1 VAETAHAT
9 GWPGACYE
17 KLTVRAF
24 LVASIVGTAATAH
37 AEPAAAPA
45 VETKSPA
52 LAGALAVGTPIAG
65 VLVAVVADGSLPL
78 EVTAASL
85 FAFGPSLGHVYAGEY
100 KHAAVSTLIR
110 GGAYAGFALSAIKW
124 TKISD
129 PECEVPGCYKPRTA
143 DVLEVTM
150 VVTAL
155 IFVGATAYTWYDAPR
170 AARRTNHRRA
180 QLAIVPTGTGLYVA
194 GSF

>member
-1 VAETAHAT
+1 M
-9 GWPGACYE
+9 
-17 KLTVRAF
+17 RAF
-24 LVASIVGTAATAH
+24 LVAALVSTTAGAH

-52 LAGALAVGTPIAG
+52 LAGAIAVGTPIAG
-65 VLVAVVADGSLPL
+65 VLVAVAADGSLPL

-85 FAFGPSLGHVYAGEY
+85 FALGPSLGHVYAGEY
-100 KHAAVSTLIR
+100 GHAAVSTLIR

-129 PECEVPGCYKPRTA
+129 PECEVPGCYEPRTA

-150 VVTAL
+150 VATAL
-155 IFVGATAYTWYDAPR
+155 IFIGATAYTWYDAPR

-180 QLAIVPTGTGLYVA
+180 QLSIVLAGTGLGVA
-194 GSF
+194 GTF